1 MKKPCHGARHLCCF
15 HVFFFCS
22 LSIAQKK
29 STQVPDI
36 PSLTVEG
43 NSSLSNTNEPFVLQQ
58 DILYKSSKNV
68 AEALSEEL
76 GISNTSFGQNANR
89 PVIRGL
95 SGARAPMMQNGM
107 NPGDVSNVSDDHA
120 VAGDVL
126 FNQSIEVLRGGE
138 ALRYSSGAIQG
149 LVNIVDSRIP
159 TSILSA
165 STASLVTQY
174 NFNQQGL
181 TGGIFAE
188 DTIGKWT
195 LHLDNTSRKMNDYQR
210 PDGQSQAYSFSRQ
223 NDFGLGASYF
233 RESGYT
239 GISFSQ
245 FQNFYGV
252 PSQEGAQI
260 DLLQKR
266 LALRDELYRPWGG
279 ITKLV
284 TQLAYTN
291 YYHQEISIA
300 QTPEAEFKNKLFD
313 LRLEFFHEPIFGW
326 QGSFGIQANNSSISA
341 TDLTNPI
348 TNAAIIPATKSDQ
361 LAVFSVQNKSFGS
374 VDLQNALRFEGVR
387 RNPNT
392 SVPYTDNPNFSI
404 PSGAYLPMSIAPV
417 STQFS
422 LMSLSTQAA
431 WNFTFDQAFLVR
443 YTFSQRAPNVE
454 ELYSYGNHEATAT
467 FNVGN
472 PTLNKEGSNHF
483 ELGYRKNKGLIQG
496 KLNLYQSYVNH
507 YIYSQYT
514 GAVDLDSNFPVRQYL
529 QSNAILKGVES
540 KITYN
545 LNGDGFSSWI
555 YGDYSEGNL
564 NQGGYLP
571 LQPATRIGGSLNFS
585 RFGWKSQLSVI
596 HALGHNKTA
605 SSAFYNEPRTD
616 GYNKVDFRLSKSQAF
631 NKLLLTYYLQANNLL
646 NDTIRFST
654 TVETIRAN
662 APQPGRSLMIGL
674 KLDY

>member
-1 MKKPCHGARHLCCF
+1 MKKPYHGARHLCCL

-22 LSIAQKK
+22 LSVAQEK
-29 STQVPDI
+29 STQVPNI
-36 PSLTVEG
+36 PNLTVEG
-43 NSSLSNTNEPFVLQQ
+43 YSSLKHANGPYILQQ
-58 DILYKSSKNV
+58 DIPYKSSKNV

-95 SGARAPMMQNGM
+95 SGARVPMMQNGM
-107 NPGDVSNVSDDHA
+107 NPGDVSNLSDDHA
-120 VAGDVL
+120 VASDVL

-149 LVNIVDSRIP
+149 LVNIVDNRIP
-159 TSILSA
+159 TSILS
-165 STASLVTQY
+165 SPTASLVTQY
-174 NFNQQGL
+174 NLNQQGM
-181 TGGIFAE
+181 TGGIFTE

-195 LHLDNTSRKMNDYQR
+195 LHLDNTYRKMNDYQR

-223 NDFGLGASYF
+223 NDLGVGASYF

-245 FQNFYGV
+245 FQNFYGI

-284 TQLAYTN
+284 TQLSYTN
-291 YYHQEISIA
+291 YSHQEISTL
-300 QTPEAEFKNKLFD
+300 QTPEAEFKSKLYD

-326 QGSFGIQANNSSISA
+326 QGSFGLQANNSSISA

-348 TNAAIIPATKSDQ
+348 ANAAIIPATKSDQ
-361 LAVFSVQNKSFGS
+361 LAIFSLLNKSFGS
-374 VDLQNALRFEGVR
+374 VDLQNALRLEGVK

-392 SVPYTDNPNFSI
+392 SVPYTDNPNFSV
-404 PSGAYLPMSIAPV
+404 PDGAYLPMSITPV
-417 STQFS
+417 ATQFS
-422 LMSLSTQAA
+422 LLSLSTQAA
-431 WNFTFDQAFLVR
+431 WNFTFDQAVLMR
-443 YTFSQRAPNVE
+443 YTFSQRAPSVE

-472 PTLNKEGSNHF
+472 PSLNKESSNHF
-483 ELGYRKNKGLIQG
+483 ELGYRKNKGLLQG
-496 KLNLYQSYVNH
+496 KLNLYQSYVNN
-507 YIYSQYT
+507 YIYTQYT
-514 GAVDLDSNFPVRQYL
+514 GAVDLESEFPVRQYL

-540 KITYN
+540 EITYN
-545 LNGDGFSSWI
+545 LKGDGFSSRLF
-555 YGDYSEGNL
+555 GDYSEGNL

-571 LQPATRIGGSLNFS
+571 LQPATRIGGSLNYS
-585 RFGWKSQLSVI
+585 RFSWKSQLSWI
-596 HALGHNKTA
+596 HAFGQNKTA
-605 SSAFYNEPRTD
+605 SSPFYNEPSTD

-662 APQPGRSLMIGL
+662 APQPGRSLIMGL